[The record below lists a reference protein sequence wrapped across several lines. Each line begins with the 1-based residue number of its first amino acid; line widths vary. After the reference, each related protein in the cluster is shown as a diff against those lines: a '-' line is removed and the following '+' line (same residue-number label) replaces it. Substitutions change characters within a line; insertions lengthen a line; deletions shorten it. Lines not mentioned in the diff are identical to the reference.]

1 MRNLGQGRRGVNFLR
16 PGSPESYALAIFGN
30 RGGETMDAGST
41 APKDIDE
48 YIAGFPKEIQE
59 ILEKIRMTIREAA
72 PDAEEAIKYQ
82 IPTFI
87 LKGNLVHFAAFK
99 NHIGFYPAPQGI
111 EEFADELAPYASGKG
126 SAQFPLDKP
135 IPFDLIRRIVKF
147 RVEKNLAK
155 AEAKKKKR

>member
-1 MRNLGQGRRGVNFLR
+1 MN
-16 PGSPESYALAIFGN
+16 
-30 RGGETMDAGST
+30 AGST
-41 APKDIDE
+41 VPKDIDE
-48 YIAGFPKEIQE
+48 YIAGFPKDIQE
-59 ILEKIRMTIREAA
+59 ILEKIRVTIREAA
-72 PDAEEAIKYQ
+72 PDADEAIKYQ
-82 IPTFI
+82 IPTFT

-99 NHIGFYPAPQGI
+99 NHIGFYPTPQGI

-155 AEAKKKKR
+155 AEAKRKKR